1 MNRMLKHHPSPCLS
15 VFICGLCIRGLFIC
29 GLFFCGVAGSTVAAQ
44 SKGAA
49 VPRAKAVE
57 LYNANCAVCH
67 GPDGKGTQVVQGSA
81 FVGRAWKHGTT
92 PKEIVTTITN
102 GVPATLMLPFK
113 EKLKP
118 EEITALAAL
127 VRSYDKT
134 LKPAGAGV
142 KK

>member
-1 MNRMLKHHPSPCLS
+1 MKSRLQLCLS
-15 VFICGLCIRGLFIC
+15 VFSC
-29 GLFFCGVAGSTVAAQ
+29 GLFVCGFLGTVAGPAAATAQ
-44 SKGAA
+44 SKAAA

-57 LYNANCAVCH
+57 LYTANCQVCH
-67 GPDGKGTQVVQGSA
+67 GPEGKGTPVVQGSA
-81 FVGRAWKHGTT
+81 FVGRKWKHGTT
-92 PKEIVTTITN
+92 PKEIQATITN

-127 VRSYDKT
+127 VRSYDTT

>member
-1 MNRMLKHHPSPCLS
+1 M
-15 VFICGLCIRGLFIC
+15 FIRGLFIRGLCIC
-29 GLFFCGVAGSTVAAQ
+29 GLLLCGLAGSVAAEQ

-67 GPDGKGTQVVQGSA
+67 GPDGKGTLVVQGSA

-102 GVPATLMLPFK
+102 GVPSTLMLPFK
-113 EKLKP
+113 DKLKP

>member
-1 MNRMLKHHPSPCLS
+1 MNRMLRHHPYPCLS
-15 VFICGLCIRGLFIC
+15 VFICGL
-29 GLFFCGVAGSTVAAQ
+29 FFCGAAGSAVTAAQ
-44 SKGAA
+44 SKAA
-49 VPRAKAVE
+49 PVPRAKAVE
-57 LYNANCAVCH
+57 LYTANCAVCH
-67 GPDGKGTQVVQGSA
+67 GPEGKGTQVVQGSA

-92 PKEIVTTITN
+92 PKEITATITN
-102 GVPATLMLPFK
+102 GVPGTLMLPFK

-134 LKPAGAGV
+134 LKPAGAGA

>member
-1 MNRMLKHHPSPCLS
+1 MLKRRLHPCSS
-15 VFICGLCIRGLFIC
+15 GFIRGLFIRGLFIC
-29 GLFFCGVAGSTVAAQ
+29 GLLICGAVAGPAVAAQ

-49 VPRAKAVE
+49 VPRTKAVE
-57 LYNANCAVCH
+57 LYTANCAVCH
-67 GPDGKGTQVVQGSA
+67 GADGKGTPVVQGSA
-81 FVGRAWKHGTT
+81 FVGRKWKHGTT
-92 PKEIVTTITN
+92 PKEIETTITN

>member
-15 VFICGLCIRGLFIC
+15 VFIRGLCIRGLFIC
-29 GLFFCGVAGSTVAAQ
+29 GLFFCGVAGSAVAAQ

-92 PKEIVTTITN
+92 PKEIQTTIT
-102 GVPATLMLPFK
+102 
-113 EKLKP
+113 
-118 EEITALAAL
+118 
-127 VRSYDKT
+127 
-134 LKPAGAGV
+134 
-142 KK
+142 

>member
-1 MNRMLKHHPSPCLS
+1 
-15 VFICGLCIRGLFIC
+15 
-29 GLFFCGVAGSTVAAQ
+29 
-44 SKGAA
+44 
-49 VPRAKAVE
+49 
-57 LYNANCAVCH
+57 
-67 GPDGKGTQVVQGSA
+67 
-81 FVGRAWKHGTT
+81 
-92 PKEIVTTITN
+92 VTTITN

-113 EKLKP
+113 DKLKP

>member
-1 MNRMLKHHPSPCLS
+1 MAGPA
-15 VFICGLCIRGLFIC
+15 
-29 GLFFCGVAGSTVAAQ
+29 VASAQ
-44 SKGAA
+44 SKAAA

-67 GPDGKGTQVVQGSA
+67 GPDGKGTTVVQGSA
-81 FVGRAWKHGTT
+81 FVGRQWKHGTT
-92 PKEIVTTITN
+92 PKEIQATITN

>member
-1 MNRMLKHHPSPCLS
+1 MNSRLHPCAS
-15 VFICGLCIRGLFIC
+15 VFIGGLLTC
-29 GLFFCGVAGSTVAAQ
+29 GLFAGGALGAAAGPAAATPQ
-44 SKGAA
+44 AKAAA

-57 LYNANCAVCH
+57 LYTANCAVCH
-67 GPDGKGTQVVQGSA
+67 GADGKGTPVVQGSA
-81 FVGRAWKHGTT
+81 FVGRQWKHGTT
-92 PKEIVTTITN
+92 PKEIQNTITN